1 MNTILLHQKK
11 VIMIYT
17 KILILLFIYFFSAV
31 LLRYNLKDSSFLLL
45 LSCALIMGN
54 LILYRFSYFQK
65 VKVYILIKMLSF
77 ILFCGISFY
86 GSSVISAVGITYGIL
101 HLIELYIFIP
111 SDATYVHHVLL
122 GALVTLAIAVGLL
135 TRQGNGVRVNEY
147 FALAFYGSLIIS
159 CNQLIITYRKHVLGK
174 LKNQVLLFE
183 EAERTNQE
191 LMLTQNKF
199 KIMNEETN
207 RQKCELEEANEKLN
221 KMTAEIYT
229 QNELLRYI
237 SQVLDINE
245 LIDMVTDAIIGTIG
259 VDTCSLVLFDQRTS
273 KYFYSVKSNYPGKH
287 LTALREVTENHE
299 LTKFFNTSRVHLNNH
314 VFDQEYKFTN
324 GRPVGSIAIIPLVRD
339 DSTYGLLIAEHSTN
353 NMFTE
358 SNVQFFRGISTQ
370 ITIAVN
376 NANIYALVE
385 EMARKDGLTGLF
397 NRKYL
402 QDKLQSLARISQVSN
417 HPLTVALFDIDNF
430 KSINDRYG
438 HSFGDEVICM
448 VGKLSNTYAQKFSGI
463 AARYGGEEFVIVFP
477 GLDLQRVHEI
487 IHDFH
492 QELIKT
498 SLLHG
503 ETQVHIN
510 ISVGI
515 STLPYIANS
524 PEDLLLRADNAMYYA
539 KKHGKGRIILD
550 DFELEKVV

>member
-11 VIMIYT
+11 VISIYLR
-17 KILILLFIYFFSAV
+17 ILFLLLMYLFGTILFRSFTYELLVLFLV
-31 LLRYNLKDSSFLLL
+31 SSFL
-45 LSCALIMGN
+45 IFGN
-54 LILYRFSYFQK
+54 YLFFRFSYFQK
-65 VKVYILIKMLSF
+65 VKLFLFLKILSF
-77 ILFCGISFY
+77 IFFVGVSFY
-86 GSSVISAVGITYGIL
+86 GSSAISALGITLTIL
-101 HLIELYIFIP
+101 HMIELFIFIP
-111 SDATYVHHVLL
+111 NETKYAQSILLMSLIMAMIMVGILTKSEGANLSDF
-122 GALVTLAIAVGLL
+122 
-135 TRQGNGVRVNEY
+135 
-147 FALAFYGSLIIS
+147 FALFIYISLILA
-159 CNQLIITYRKHVLGK
+159 CNELIITYRKHVLGK

-191 LMLTQNKF
+191 LMETQNKF
-199 KIMNEETN
+199 KIINEETN
-207 RQKCELEEANEKLN
+207 RQKCALEEANEKLN

-259 VDTCSLVLFDQRTS
+259 VDTCSLVLYDQRTA
-273 KYFYSVKSNYPGKH
+273 KYFYSVKSNYSGKH
-287 LTALREVTENHE
+287 LQALREVTEDQDF
-299 LTKFFNTSRVHLNNH
+299 LKFFKTSRVHLNNH
-314 VFDQEYKFTN
+314 VLENEYRFTN

-339 DSTYGLLIAEHSTN
+339 DSTYGLLIAEHSTY

-358 SNVQFFRGISTQ
+358 SNVQFFKGISTQ

-417 HPLTVALFDIDNF
+417 QPLTIALFDIDNF

-438 HSFGDEVICM
+438 HSFGDEVICA
-448 VGKLSNTYAQKFSGI
+448 VAKLSNSYAQKYSGI

-477 GLDLQRVHEI
+477 GLDLKRVHDI
-487 IHDFH
+487 IHEFH
-492 QELIKT
+492 QELTHIVLMYHEK
-498 SLLHG
+498 
-503 ETQVHIN
+503 QVKFN

-539 KKHGKGRIILD
+539 KQHGKGRIILD
-550 DFELEKVV
+550 DFTLEKVV